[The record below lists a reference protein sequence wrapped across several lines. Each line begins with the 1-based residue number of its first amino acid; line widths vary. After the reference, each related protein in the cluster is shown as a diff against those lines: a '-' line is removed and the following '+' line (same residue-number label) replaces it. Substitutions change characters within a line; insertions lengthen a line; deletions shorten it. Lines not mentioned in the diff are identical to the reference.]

1 MERCA
6 TRPVLEHL
14 YQSNLPL
21 IIRVDYPDL
30 IEHMATLI
38 RSCYPNASMK
48 VENNRRTANELRLMG
63 TVDVTTL
70 SETRSPIEKLVSSV
84 RKTSS

>member
-1 MERCA
+1 
-6 TRPVLEHL
+6 
-14 YQSNLPL
+14 
-21 IIRVDYPDL
+21 
-30 IEHMATLI
+30 MATLI